1 MSTKTGFQPYFQEE
15 PMSEIVASA
24 QVAVERPSQR
34 KKSDRFYEYFFFYV
48 FWLPLSFTPNHVS
61 GIRLAVC
68 SPIISWLIL
77 FGYLKTAGFILIFA
91 ALMDGLDGAMAR
103 IRNQVSEFGKLFD
116 PLADKGLNIAA
127 YLAMWPYVTSDSYGW
142 YAGPIIAIEVVL
154 ALVAIGKYLIS
165 TYLPEKPDSS
175 WLKSNR
181 LSVWLLAHLE
191 VMQTGA
197 NNFGKT
203 KMILETVNL
212 SALLLFDANAGYF
225 LVTGLKLP
233 GNLLIFDFI
242 QPILLATII
251 FAALS
256 LYGHLK
262 VVKYLK

>member
-1 MSTKTGFQPYFQEE
+1 
-15 PMSEIVASA
+15 MSELVASP

-61 GIRLAVC
+61 GIRLAIC

-77 FGYLKTAGFILIFA
+77 LGYQKTAGFILIFA

-127 YLAMWPYVTSDSYGW
+127 YLALWPYVTSSYYGW
-142 YAGPIIAIEVVL
+142 YAGPIIAIESVL

-165 TYLPEKPDSS
+165 TYLPQQSETS
-175 WLKSNR
+175 WRRSNWVSTWMLKHFQ
-181 LSVWLLAHLE
+181 VK
-191 VMQTGA
+191 QTGA
-197 NNFGKT
+197 NNFGKA
-203 KMILETVNL
+203 KMILETINL
-212 SALLLFDANAGYF
+212 SALLLFDANADYF
-225 LVTGLKLP
+225 LVPSLKLP
-233 GNLLIFDFI
+233 YNLLIFDFI
-242 QPILLATII
+242 QPILLASAV
-251 FAALS
+251 FAGLS

-262 VVKYLK
+262 VVRYVKS